1 MSYEIAKAIK
11 LDEKNNRIILTAAA
25 NNVTPRHFWTDEIYS
40 NRPTFKEKVIALL
53 IDISGGNIQPNR
65 SLYKFVYAFNR
76 AQKELGV
83 DSFYSVCFPDLPIY
97 YEKENGVAHWNYKG
111 EEYALTAEQIT
122 SGEFDPMP
130 YGEQW
135 GRYRKKSDTAEAE
148 QRKQEIS
155 ERFYSLFMQYYKE
168 KEKSGLY
175 CLDLDGRIIRP
186 VSEYRYQYGYSI
198 YNIMNSERLKKSWT
212 MPYKKAWVLGEAFSA
227 NIIQVA

>member
-11 LDEKNNRIILTAAA
+11 LDEQNNRIILTAAA

-83 DSFYSVCFPDLPIY
+83 DSFYSVCNPDLPIY
-97 YEKENGVAHWNYKG
+97 YAKENGKQHWLYKG
-111 EEYALTAEQIT
+111 EEYALTAEQIA
-122 SGEFDPMP
+122 SGEYALCP
-130 YGEQW
+130 YHEEFL
-135 GRYRKKSDTAEAE
+135 RYRKKSDVAEAE

-155 ERFYSLFMQYYKE
+155 EQFYNLFMRYYKE
-168 KEKSGLY
+168 KEQSGLY
-175 CLDLDGRIIRP
+175 CLDLNGKIIRP

-198 YNIMNSERLKKSWT
+198 YSIMNSERLKKSWAMT
-212 MPYKKAWVLGEAFSA
+212 YKKAWVLGEAFSA
-227 NIIQVA
+227 NVVKVA